1 MLRLWLYI
9 IFVDSLS
16 SYDYD
21 LPAAMIANAPTEPR
35 DACKML
41 VYDRAT
47 AQTKIQQ
54 FKDILDELQ
63 SGDVVVIN
71 ETHVIPARLL
81 GQKSTGAKIEIL
93 LLKKINLDT
102 YEVLLKPMKRVKIGD
117 TVTVAGRLN
126 ACLLSK
132 DETAGTAIMRLSC
145 VGGATNLEA
154 EIDAVG
160 EIPLPH
166 YIQPGHAT
174 KENYNTVYA
183 RVDGSAA
190 APTAGLHW
198 TPELIAAAKRK
209 GVIFAPVVLD
219 VGLGTFR
226 PVKVDDITQHVMHTE
241 RYQIPAATAQ
251 IINDALHDHRR
262 IIATGTTSLRTLE
275 GCYAKYGAIKAVTDE
290 TNIFIYPPYQFK
302 VVSALITN
310 FHLPKS
316 TLLMLVSAFAGR
328 ETILNL
334 YELAK
339 ANNFR
344 FYSFGDC
351 MFLH

>member
-1 MLRLWLYI
+1 MWWLWLYI

-16 SYDYD
+16 DYDYD
-21 LPAAMIANAPTEPR
+21 LPATMIANAPTEPR
-35 DACKML
+35 DACQML
-41 VYDRAT
+41 VYDRVT
-47 AQTKIQQ
+47 AASHIKR
-54 FKDILDELQ
+54 FSDIINELQ

-71 ETHVIPARLL
+71 ETRVIPARLL
-81 GQKSTGAKIEIL
+81 GRKSTGARIEIL
-93 LLKKINLDT
+93 LLKKIALAK

-117 TVTVAGRLN
+117 QVNIAGRLT

-132 DETAGTAIMRLSC
+132 DTVTGTAVMQLSC
-145 VGGATNLEA
+145 IGGVTNLETT
-154 EIDAVG
+154 IDEVG

-166 YIQPGHAT
+166 YIQNGKAT

-198 TPELIAAAKRK
+198 TPELIAAAERK

-226 PVKVDDITQHVMHTE
+226 PVKVDDIRQHDMHTE
-241 RYQIPAATAQ
+241 RYQIPDTTAQ
-251 IINDALHDHRR
+251 IVNQALREGRR

-275 GCYAKYGAIKAVTDE
+275 GCYAKYGCIKAVKDE
-290 TNIFIYPPYQFK
+290 TNIFIYPPFKFK

-334 YELAK
+334 YEQAK
-339 ANNFR
+339 ANHFR

-351 MFLH
+351 MFLK

>member
-1 MLRLWLYI
+1 MAWLLLYI
-9 IFVDSLS
+9 IYVDYLS
-16 SYDYD
+16 SYDFA
-21 LPAAMIANAPTEPR
+21 LPESFIAAAPMEPR

-41 VYDRAT
+41 VYDR
-47 AQTKIQQ
+47 QTKATQIKQ
-54 FKDILDELQ
+54 FRDILAELHA
-63 SGDVVVIN
+63 GDVVVIN
-71 ETHVIPARLL
+71 ETRVIPARLL
-81 GQKSTGAKIEIL
+81 GHKQTGAKIEIL
-93 LLKKINLDT
+93 LLKKTALDT
-102 YEVLLKPMKRVKIGD
+102 YEVLLKPMKRVRVGD
-117 TVTVAGRLN
+117 TINVGDQLWATLI
-126 ACLLSK
+126 SK
-132 DETAGTAIMRLSC
+132 QEDEGTALMRLSC
-145 VGGATNLEA
+145 AGGAQNLETV
-154 EIDAVG
+154 IDAAG

-166 YIQPGHAT
+166 YIQNGNAT

-183 RVDGSAA
+183 KIDGSAA

-198 TPELIAAAKRK
+198 TKSLMAQAKAK

-226 PVKVDDITQHVMHTE
+226 PVKVEDITKHVMHKE
-241 RYQIPAATAQ
+241 RYYIAPETAA
-251 IINDALHDHRR
+251 IINQALREKRR

-275 GCYAKYGAIKAVTDE
+275 GCFAKYGAIKAVTDE
-290 TNIFIYPPYQFK
+290 TDIFIYPPYQFK

-328 ETILNL
+328 EEILSL

-339 ANNFR
+339 QNDFR

-351 MFLH
+351 MFLK

>member
-1 MLRLWLYI
+1 
-9 IFVDSLS
+9 VNSLS
-16 SYDYD
+16 DYDYD
-21 LPAAMIANAPTEPR
+21 LPESMIASAPMEPR

-41 VYDRAT
+41 VYNR
-47 AQTKIQQ
+47 QTTQTEIAQ
-54 FKDILDELQ
+54 FKDILSLLR

-71 ETHVIPARLL
+71 ETRVIPARLI
-81 GQKSTGAKIEIL
+81 GKKSTGAVIEIL
-93 LLKKINLDT
+93 LLKKIELST
-102 YEVLLKPMKRVKIGD
+102 YEVLVKPLRRLKVGD
-117 TVTVAGRLN
+117 VVDVAGQIQATLI
-126 ACLLSK
+126 SK
-132 DETAGTAIMRLSC
+132 DPDSGTAVMTLNC
-145 VGGATNLEA
+145 VGGAQNLEA
-154 EIDAVG
+154 VIDQVG

-166 YIQPGHAT
+166 YIQNGHAT

-183 RVDGSAA
+183 KVEGSAA

-198 TPELIAAAKRK
+198 TKELMAAARAK

-226 PVKVDDITQHVMHTE
+226 PVKVDDITKHQMHHE
-241 RYQIPAATAQ
+241 RYEIPESTAQ
-251 IINDALHDHRR
+251 IINDALRDGRR

-275 GCYAKYGAIKAVTDE
+275 GCFAKYGAIQPVTDS
-290 TNIFIYPPYQFK
+290 TDIFIYPPYQFK

-316 TLLMLVSAFAGR
+316 TLLMLVSAFIGR
-328 ETILNL
+328 EKVLEL

-339 ANNFR
+339 QNQFR

-351 MFLH
+351 MFLM

>member
-1 MLRLWLYI
+1 MSRLWLYI

-41 VYDRAT
+41 VYDRTT
-47 AQTKIQQ
+47 AQSKIQQ
-54 FKDILDELQ
+54 FKHILDELR

-71 ETHVIPARLL
+71 ETRVIPARLL

-117 TVTVAGRLN
+117 TVAVAGRLN

-132 DETAGTAIMRLSC
+132 DEAEGTAIMRLSC

-166 YIQPGHAT
+166 YIQAGHAT

-251 IINDALHDHRR
+251 IINDALQERRR

-275 GCYAKYGAIKAVTDE
+275 GCYAKYRAIKAVTDE

>member
-1 MLRLWLYI
+1 MEL
-9 IFVDSLS
+9 LS
-16 SYDYD
+16 NYDYD
-21 LPAAMIANAPTEPR
+21 LPESMIASAPMEPR

-41 VYDRAT
+41 IYNR
-47 AQTKIQQ
+47 QTNQTQIAQ
-54 FKDILDELQ
+54 FKDILSQLK

-71 ETHVIPARLL
+71 ETRVIPARLI
-81 GQKSTGAKIEIL
+81 GKKATGAVIEIL
-93 LLKKINLDT
+93 LLKKIDLAN
-102 YEVLLKPMKRVKIGD
+102 YEVLVKPLRRLKTGD
-117 TVTVAGRLN
+117 VVDVAGKLQ
-126 ACLLSK
+126 ATLVSK
-132 DETAGTAIMRLSC
+132 NTTDGTAIMRLDC
-145 VGGATNLEA
+145 VGGAQNLEA
-154 EIDAVG
+154 VIDQVG

-166 YIQPGHAT
+166 YIQNGHAT

-183 RVDGSAA
+183 RIEGSAA

-198 TPELIAAAKRK
+198 TKELMQSARDK

-226 PVKVDDITQHVMHTE
+226 PVKVDDITQHVMHHE
-241 RYQIPAATAQ
+241 RYQISAATAKV
-251 IINDALHDHRR
+251 INDALHDGRR

-275 GCYAKYGAIKAVTDE
+275 GCFAKYGMIKAVTDD
-290 TNIFIYPPYQFK
+290 TDIFIYPPYKFK
-302 VVSALITN
+302 VISALITN

-328 ETILNL
+328 EKILEL

-339 ANNFR
+339 NNNFR

-351 MFLH
+351 MFLQ